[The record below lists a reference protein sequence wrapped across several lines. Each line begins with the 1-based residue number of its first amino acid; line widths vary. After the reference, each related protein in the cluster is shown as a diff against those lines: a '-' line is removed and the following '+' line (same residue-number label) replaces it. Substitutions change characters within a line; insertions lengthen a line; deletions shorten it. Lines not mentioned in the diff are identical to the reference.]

1 MLKKFSA
8 VLLAGLLLLTA
19 CSNAVGQSE
28 VEDTTANSLEE
39 LIGERP
45 QVECPGDLDAE
56 IGTEMTCVASLDGD
70 PDEYEVYLVVTEV
83 DNGTAYFDIEVDE
96 QPIG

>member
-8 VLLAGLLLLTA
+8 VLLAGLLLLAA

-28 VEDTTANSLEE
+28 VEETTGNSLEG

-45 QVECPGDLDAE
+45 HVECPGDLDAE
-56 IGTEMTCVASLDGD
+56 IGTEMTCVASMEGE
-70 PDEYEVYLVVTEV
+70 PDEYEVYLVVSEV
-83 DNGTAYFDIEVDE
+83 DDGTAYFDIEVAE